1 MYKIVYTKAAAKDV
15 PKLKAAHLDA
25 KAKAL
30 IDVIRRNP
38 YQTPPSYEKLVGDLK
53 GVYSRRINQKHRL
66 VYEVLEDKQIVH
78 VLSMWMS
85 HETEPVRKR
94 QTSL

>member
-30 IDVIRRNP
+30 IDVIRCNP
-38 YQTPPSYEKLVGDLK
+38 YQTPPSYEKLVGDLQ
-53 GVYSRRINQKHRL
+53 GLYSRRINIQHRR
-66 VYEVLEDKQIVH
+66 VYEVIEEVKIIKIV
-78 VLSMWMS
+78 
-85 HETEPVRKR
+85 
-94 QTSL
+94 SLWTHYER